1 MSGMSAE
8 MAVDVANAVAG
19 LVDAGTNIYTSIWN
33 KNATQ
38 ANFEYQKALQ
48 QQIFEREDN
57 AVQRRV
63 ADLEKAGLSKVLAS
77 GSAAGS
83 GSVVATTP
91 PRLDYKANAQATL
104 QNVIDVMTGVENLK
118 VAQATEEKLKAET
131 SNLEGTNT
139 SIALKNVEQGILN
152 EILSGKKTSMVELA
166 KYQALQA
173 FTEQL
178 EKQHNLF
185 YAQKMNIP
193 TNHMPK
199 SGLINFANEL
209 SNSAFSAY
217 YAHGIQGLANS
228 IDEFYNKLNK

>member
-8 MAVDVANAVAG
+8 MAVDIANAAAG
-19 LVDAGTNIYTSIWN
+19 LIDAGTNIYTSIWN

-38 ANFEYQKALQ
+38 ENFEYQKALQ
-48 QQIFEREDN
+48 QTIFEREDN

-77 GSAAGS
+77 GSSAGS
-83 GSVVATTP
+83 GAVVSTTP
-91 PRLDYKANAQATL
+91 PKLDYQANAQATL
-104 QNVIDVMTGVENLK
+104 QNVIDVMTSVENLK
-118 VAQATEEKLKAET
+118 VAEATEEKLKAET

-152 EILSGKKTSMVELA
+152 EILSGKKSSMVELA

-173 FTEQL
+173 FTDQL

-228 IDEFYNKLNK
+228 IDEFYNKLDK